1 MSPEADGGRAGAPAR
16 QADGPAI
23 RPPQAAPAPLAAWWR
38 ERAPRERRA
47 LALAA
52 AAAALALLWWAAV
65 APAWRVAQ
73 RAPAAIEAAETQWLQ
88 MQRLAAEARELRTAA
103 PVNAEQAAVALR
115 LATAR
120 LGDRGRLVLQGDRA
134 ALSVREIGSGALR
147 DWLAE
152 VRTGA
157 RARAVDANLTIGP
170 NGLSGTVVVALGGAT

>member
-1 MSPEADGGRAGAPAR
+1 MSQETAGAHCSAQAR
-16 QADGPAI
+16 TAGGSA
-23 RPPQAAPAPLAAWWR
+23 QAALAPLAAWWR
-38 ERAPRERRA
+38 ARAPRERRA
-47 LALAA
+47 LAFVAA
-52 AAAALALLWWAAV
+52 AVVLALLWWAAV

-73 RAPAAIEAAETQWLQ
+73 GAPAAIDAAEAQWLQ
-88 MQRLAAEARELRTAA
+88 MQRLAAEARELRAAA

-120 LGDRGRLVLQGDRA
+120 LGDKGRLMLQGDRA
-134 ALSVREIGSGALR
+134 ALSVKDLGSGALR

-170 NGLSGTVVVALGGAT
+170 NGLSGTVVVALGGGT